1 MTESC
6 QTSSKLETRNSCCLS
21 DDSINDAEE
30 IHETSTNPS
39 CKHSI
44 AFNHRKEN
52 IKEYPIQ
59 AKMNTR
65 THEKYMPL

>member
-30 IHETSTNPS
+30 IHETSTNPKNLNYFS
-39 CKHSI
+39 QKRSI
-44 AFNHRKEN
+44 K
-52 IKEYPIQ
+52 
-59 AKMNTR
+59 NTR
-65 THEKYMPL
+65 KIHAIKKYI